1 MDNRPA
7 GLERKADDV
16 VVGEY
21 FMSYKEDFQTELQG
35 KWIGFRGEDHT
46 NIIKTTDGKP
56 FLEGEF
62 EQVWSFETGEGHAA
76 PVIYNGRVYVLDY
89 NEQLNSDALRCFS
102 LETGEELWRRWYR
115 VPMILAHDSRRG
127 RGLCH
132 NGRPAGTRYVLRS
145 HNGRDEVDDGY
156 AEAVRL
162 GDSVLVHR
170 PVSVCG

>member
-1 MDNRPA
+1 MKDRKLIYIAAATAAVYLILILWWHLRMPVGDLTVQNPGADNRPA

-46 NIIKTTDGKP
+46 NIIKTADGKP

-89 NEQLNSDALRCFS
+89 N
-102 LETGEELWRRWYR
+102 
-115 VPMILAHDSRRG
+115 
-127 RGLCH
+127 
-132 NGRPAGTRYVLRS
+132 
-145 HNGRDEVDDGY
+145 
-156 AEAVRL
+156 
-162 GDSVLVHR
+162 
-170 PVSVCG
+170 